1 MSKKKGWGGVKAA
14 APCIQVRLI
23 VEPHVFLTPQQ
34 IHEYV
39 LQPAGAGRALAIAA
53 VGARETR
60 VTFRSWADAYRVL
73 CYCSPELQSDLGLRC
88 RPGLAMG
95 VQMTKSEMAKLA
107 QAEQGRAS
115 EARSQ
120 HGAGTSAGLKSPR
133 SASFTP
139 PSAGTTS
146 PRGGGGGGGA
156 RGESPRR
163 ERTSGG
169 RPRSAPHSARSGLR

>member
-1 MSKKKGWGGVKAA
+1 
-14 APCIQVRLI
+14 
-23 VEPHVFLTPQQ
+23 
-34 IHEYV
+34 
-39 LQPAGAGRALAIAA
+39 
-53 VGARETR
+53 
-60 VTFRSWADAYRVL
+60 
-73 CYCSPELQSDLGLRC
+73 
-88 RPGLAMG
+88 MG

-107 QAEQGRAS
+107 LAEQGRAS

-139 PSAGTTS
+139 PSAGTAS
-146 PRGGGGGGGA
+146 PRGGGGGA

-163 ERTSGG
+163 ERTSGD